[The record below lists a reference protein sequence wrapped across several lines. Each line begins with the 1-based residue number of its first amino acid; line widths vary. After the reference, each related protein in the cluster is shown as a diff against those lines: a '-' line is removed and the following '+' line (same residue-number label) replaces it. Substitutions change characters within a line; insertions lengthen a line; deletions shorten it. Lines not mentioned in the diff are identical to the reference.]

1 MVNEPIDTWN
11 VKSFDPALLADF
23 AANADLIRDYL
34 ETFRRQSRERE
45 ASTRL
50 MAYPEN
56 PLAGDYL
63 ALKERLMGIMAS
75 RTIRAWHYTR
85 MTDDEVQL
93 VRQNGVH
100 LSTLE
105 TTRAR
110 FARQVAAG
118 HITEEVA
125 DRLFADSPFQGDQL
139 SARAG
144 KFWMVSNPVLTTS
157 SGVKPLLASWG
168 GEAAHFWQQDSEL
181 KLILTT
187 IGLPRVLE
195 IAMPL
200 AHSRHSYRAAEAV
213 VATYARTLGCRPDGG
228 SFDLYSQCALG
239 PETILDV
246 HSEGDES
253 FTQFARGYPPGY
265 MTVDANGDDD

>member
-1 MVNEPIDTWN
+1 MNEIIDTWN
-11 VKSFDPALLADF
+11 VETFDPALLADL
-23 AANADLIRDYL
+23 AAHSALIRDYL
-34 ETFRRQSRERE
+34 ETSRRQSRERE

-56 PLAGDYL
+56 PHAGDYI

-85 MTDDEVQL
+85 MTDDEVHGI
-93 VRQNGVH
+93 RQNGVH

-105 TTRAR
+105 TIRASL
-110 FARQVAAG
+110 ARQVAAG

-125 DRLFADSPFQGDQL
+125 ERLFADSPFQGDQH
-139 SARAG
+139 SARTG
-144 KFWMVSNPVLTTS
+144 KFWMVSNPIMTTD

-168 GEAAHFWQQDSEL
+168 GEAAYFWQQDSKLEL
-181 KLILTT
+181 LLTT

-200 AHSRHSYRAAEAV
+200 AHSRHSYQAAESV
-213 VATYARTLGCRPDGG
+213 VATYARTLGCHPDGG
-228 SFDLYSQCALG
+228 SFDLYSQSALG
-239 PETILDV
+239 PEAILDV

-253 FTQFARGYPPGY
+253 FTQFARGYPAEY
-265 MTVDANGDDD
+265 IAVDANGDDD

>member
-1 MVNEPIDTWN
+1 MNNLIDTWN
-11 VKSFDPALLADF
+11 DETFDPALLADLVTHS
-23 AANADLIRDYL
+23 ALIRDYW
-34 ETFRRQSRERE
+34 ETSCRQMRERE
-45 ASTRL
+45 ASTNL

-63 ALKERLMGIMAS
+63 ALKEHIMGIMAS

-85 MTDDEVQL
+85 MTNDEVQL

-100 LSTLE
+100 LSTIE
-105 TTRAR
+105 TIRAR
-110 FARQVAAG
+110 FARQVVAG
-118 HITEEVA
+118 HLTEEVA
-125 DRLFADSPFQGDQL
+125 ERLFADSPFQSDQL

-144 KFWMVSNPVLTTS
+144 KFWMVSKPVSTTS
-157 SGVKPLLASWG
+157 SRVKPLLASWG

-181 KLILTT
+181 KLLLTT

-200 AHSRHSYRAAEAV
+200 AQSHHSYQAAEAI
-213 VATYARTLGCRPDGG
+213 VATYARTLGCRADGG
-228 SFDLYSQCALG
+228 SFDLYSRTALG
-239 PETILDV
+239 PEAILDI

-265 MTVDANGDDD
+265 MAVDANGDDD